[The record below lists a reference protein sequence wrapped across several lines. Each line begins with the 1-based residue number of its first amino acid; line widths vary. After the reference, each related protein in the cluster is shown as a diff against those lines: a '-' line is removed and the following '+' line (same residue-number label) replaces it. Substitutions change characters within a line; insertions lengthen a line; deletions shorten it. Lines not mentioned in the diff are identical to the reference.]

1 MKIVIDDVNNESKN
15 VSEIKKSLEENLD
28 VEVTLLSKDIGSK
41 IAIIGGG
48 HFFNNKF
55 LSLGLTSNLIETID
69 EIYIYEEI
77 LNHRS
82 SYNLD
87 GKHYPDGQ
95 SYHKFRKK

>member
-15 VSEIKKSLEENLD
+15 VNEIKKSLDENLD
-28 VEVTLLSKDIGSK
+28 LEVTLLSEDIESK

-48 HFFNNKF
+48 HPLDKKF
-55 LSLGLTSNLIETID
+55 LSLGMRTNLVEIID
-69 EIYIYEEI
+69 KIYVYENI
-77 LNHRS
+77 SKHNS
-82 SYNLD
+82 PYNLD